1 MQEVS
6 ARGRCEG
13 VLRGPSARVHSSPPT
28 HTHAFTSPSPPFRS
42 MAVGQVPALWKGS
55 VSFPSLKPLAS
66 YVVDLLARLSML
78 HTWYAGEGGEGLPSS
93 RCPGAWY
100 WRVTRALWG
109 LGPWGLSARV
119 LGHWSVLS
127 TLYPSPLHAPPPP
140 PIGTRRAPRRC
151 SGSAAS
157 SSRPPSRRRR
167 CRTTRASTSCPST
180 R

>member
-78 HTWYAGEGGEGLPSS
+78 HTWYGGGGGRQGALLHGCKGGS
-93 RCPGAWY
+93 RAWERAPG
-100 WRVTRALWG
+100 TL
-109 LGPWGLSARV
+109 LSIQRRV
-119 LGHWSVLS
+119 LPW
-127 TLYPSPLHAPPPP
+127 
-140 PIGTRRAPRRC
+140 C
-151 SGSAAS
+151 SGSAA
-157 SSRPPSRRRR
+157 P
-167 CRTTRASTSCPST
+167 
-180 R
+180 